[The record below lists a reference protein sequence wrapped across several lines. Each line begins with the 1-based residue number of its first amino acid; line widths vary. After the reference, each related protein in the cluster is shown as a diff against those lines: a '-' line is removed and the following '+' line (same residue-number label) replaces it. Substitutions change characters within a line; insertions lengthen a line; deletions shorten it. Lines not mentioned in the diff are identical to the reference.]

1 MQPRRKRAQT
11 TRLASFGPPVSIFF
25 FFSLFFIPINV
36 LLYRLVIIYV
46 INDRESVLDGD
57 DDVWASVSVF
67 FFSFVFFILIN
78 VLLYILLVIYVIND
92 MESVGRWWRR
102 ERTLGEYSCLFLR
115 FVFSCIRTSLYANST
130 QPLRDGV
137 GDRASGRFFIFIF
150 LHTI

>member
-11 TRLASFGPPVSIFF
+11 TPDASFGPPVSIFF

-57 DDVWASVSVF
+57 DDVWASVSVS

-92 MESVGRWWRR
+92 MESVGR
-102 ERTLGEYSCLFLR
+102 
-115 FVFSCIRTSLYANST
+115 
-130 QPLRDGV
+130 
-137 GDRASGRFFIFIF
+137 
-150 LHTI
+150 